1 MILHTE
7 RLEDLHGQC
16 EVVRTLSVCGEHR
29 ELFDLIADE
38 GYDEEKNSPLC
49 VIVDDGNN
57 FKITFDPYNLTG
69 YRQKIKLDYNN
80 ADYLRKLFNYI
91 EKRIAEKEKNT

>member
-7 RLEDLHGQC
+7 RLENPHGSC
-16 EVVRTLSVCGEHR
+16 EVVRTLSVYGEHR

-49 VIVDDGNN
+49 VILDDGNN

-69 YRQKIKLDYNN
+69 YRQKIKIDYCY
-80 ADYLRKLFNYI
+80 ADYLRKLLVYI
-91 EKRIAEKEKNT
+91 EKRIAEKEKKT